1 MLFRVVFTLMAVM
14 VLTFGGAVTG
24 TAQAGGD
31 GKGDRDRVQYNDR
44 QGGGNDR
51 AIEYCKFHTGYT
63 GLSQV
68 EIDSLLFMR
77 EEEKVARDSY
87 LVLGELWGMVIFANI
102 SESEQRHM
110 DAMKSLIDCYR
121 LGDPVIDGVG
131 LFTDPNLQQLFDSL
145 VEKGQQSAMEG
156 LYVGALIEE
165 TDIVDIQ
172 RSIDNSANDH
182 IVSTYESLMCGS
194 RNHLRA
200 FIRQIENN
208 GGSYTPTVLDPVE
221 FWEIAYSPVE
231 HDCGDY

>member
-1 MLFRVVFTLMAVM
+1 MAVM

-24 TAQAGGD
+24 AAQTGGNGMGDSTHYAARHGGGD
-31 GKGDRDRVQYNDR
+31 D
-44 QGGGNDR
+44 GGNEFCTFDS
-51 AIEYCKFHTGYT
+51 GDP
-63 GLSQV
+63 GLSQA
-68 EIDSLLFMR
+68 EIDSMLFMR

-87 LVLGELWGMVIFANI
+87 LVMGELWGMVIFANI
-102 SESEQRHM
+102 SEAEQRHM
-110 DAMKSLIDCYR
+110 DAMKALIDCYR

-131 LFTDPNLQQLFDSL
+131 LFTDPNLQQLFDNL

-172 RSIDNSANDH
+172 RSIDNSSHDH

-200 FIRQIENN
+200 FVRQIENN
-208 GGSYTPTVLDPVE
+208 GGSYAPTVMEPE
-221 FWEIAYSPVE
+221 AFWGIAYSPVE

>member
-1 MLFRVVFTLMAVM
+1 MLFRMVFTFLAVMAV
-14 VLTFGGAVTG
+14 TFGGVVTG

-31 GKGDRDRVQYNDR
+31 GKGDRVQYTDR
-44 QGGGNDR
+44 QGRGSDSG
-51 AIEYCKFHTGYT
+51 IEFCKFHTGYT

-102 SESEQRHM
+102 SEAEQRHL
-110 DAMKSLIDCYR
+110 DAMKALIDCYR
-121 LGDPVIDGVG
+121 LDDPVIDGVG
-131 LFTDPNLQQLFDSL
+131 LFTDPNLQQLFDDL
-145 VEKGQQSAMEG
+145 VDKGQQSAMEG

-172 RSIDNSANDH
+172 SSIDNSSHDR
-182 IVSTYESLMCGS
+182 IISTYESLLCGS

-200 FIRQIENN
+200 FVRQIENN
-208 GGSYTPTVLDPVE
+208 GGSYAPTVMDPAA
-221 FWEIAYSPVE
+221 FWEIAYSSVE